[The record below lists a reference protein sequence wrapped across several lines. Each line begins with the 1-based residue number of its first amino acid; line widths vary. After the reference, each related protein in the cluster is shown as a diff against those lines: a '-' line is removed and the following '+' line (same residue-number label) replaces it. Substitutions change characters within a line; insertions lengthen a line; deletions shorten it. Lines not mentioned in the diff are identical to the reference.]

1 MFDGRTR
8 LANDVAASVRA
19 HFPNELI
26 DIPIPRAVRV
36 SEAPSY
42 NQTVMT
48 YDPVSPGAIAY
59 MQVAREIAERGKAKE
74 TTVFDSNVVSIN
86 YKKDGES
93 A

>member
-1 MFDGRTR
+1 
-8 LANDVAASVRA
+8 
-19 HFPNELI
+19 
-26 DIPIPRAVRV
+26 VRV

-48 YDPVSPGAIAY
+48 YDPLSPGAIAY

-74 TTVFDSNVVSIN
+74 DVVFDANVVSIN
-86 YKKDGES
+86 YKGGI